1 MRGRNNF
8 DRPGGSLVGYVR
20 WTQRPWQHLD
30 RPARQ
35 AKDRAEGSPQMAH
48 DRPLGLTLAGGFMVL
63 AVIGYST
70 GAISALLTGG
80 MYPSVLGGTGRVDGL
95 ALFTGYAPLVPIA
108 AVLAREILYERSFRT
123 VLVGFAAWF
132 VIACLDLSLIH

>member
-1 MRGRNNF
+1 
-8 DRPGGSLVGYVR
+8 
-20 WTQRPWQHLD
+20 
-30 RPARQ
+30 
-35 AKDRAEGSPQMAH
+35 MAH

-80 MYPSVLGGTGRVDGL
+80 MYPSVLGGTVRVDGL

-132 VIACLDLSLIH
+132 VIACLDIVILGGIQMTLAIAFSGLVALVFVVAERNRFADVRAHA